1 MTSSDAD
8 DADTLVAPA
17 RASAP
22 RDLGAAVISGAGSG
36 IGRAVALAL
45 GKRGHPLVLL
55 GRSAGPIDAT
65 LRVAGGKG
73 IAVVADVRDVGA
85 VQAAVERARA
95 AGFAPQV
102 VVPSAGIARIA
113 PFAEL
118 PPETLR
124 ESIET
129 NLLGA
134 LFLYRACLPGLRER
148 GGHLFALLSVA
159 AKRGFPDWS
168 AYCAS
173 KWGLRGA
180 VAALREEL
188 AGSDVRLTEIYPGAT
203 DSPLWEGVPGE
214 WNRASMISPEAVA
227 KAIVWALEADPTAS
241 VEEIHLQPRGGN
253 L

>member
-1 MTSSDAD
+1 MTTSDA
-8 DADTLVAPA
+8 
-17 RASAP
+17 SAAAAAAAGDSTRQAVP
-22 RDLGAAVISGAGSG
+22 GAAVISGAGSG

-45 GKRGHPLVLL
+45 AERGHPLVLL
-55 GRSAGPIDAT
+55 GRRAEPLAAT
-65 LRVAGGKG
+65 LRVAGSKG
-73 IAVVADVRDVGA
+73 MVVVVDVRDGLA
-85 VQAAVERARA
+85 VQAAVERAEA
-95 AGFAPQV
+95 AGLAPQV

-113 PFAEL
+113 PFEEL
-118 PPETLR
+118 APEALQ
-124 ESIET
+124 ESIAT

-134 LFLYRACLPGLRER
+134 LFLYRACLPGLRQR

-159 AKRGFPDWS
+159 AKRGFSGWS
-168 AYCAS
+168 GYCAS

-188 AGSDVRLTEIYPGAT
+188 VGSPVRLTEIYPGAT

-214 WNRASMISPEAVA
+214 WNRGSMISPEAVA
-227 KAIVWALEADPTAS
+227 KAIVWALEADPTSS

>member
-1 MTSSDAD
+1 MSPGDEEK
-8 DADTLVAPA
+8 APLA
-17 RASAP
+17 
-22 RDLGAAVISGAGSG
+22 LGAAVISGAGSG

-45 GKRGHPLVLL
+45 AERGHSLVLL
-55 GRSAGPIDAT
+55 GRRAEPLAAT
-65 LRVAGGKG
+65 LRAAGSRGMV
-73 IAVVADVRDVGA
+73 VVADVQDARA
-85 VQAAVERARA
+85 VQAAIDQAEA

-118 PPETLR
+118 EPEALS
-124 ESIET
+124 ESIQT

-134 LFLYRACLPGLRER
+134 LFLYRACLPGLRQR

-159 AKRGFPDWS
+159 AKRGFSGWS
-168 AYCAS
+168 GYCAS

-188 AGSDVRLTEIYPGAT
+188 VGSSVRLTEIYPGAT
-203 DSPLWEGVPGE
+203 DSPLWETVPGE
-214 WNRASMISPEAVA
+214 WNRAAMISPEAVA
-227 KAIVWALEADPTAS
+227 KAIVWALDADPTAS

>member
-1 MTSSDAD
+1 MTSFDANS
-8 DADTLVAPA
+8 
-17 RASAP
+17 ASASGGSSS
-22 RDLGAAVISGAGSG
+22 LGAAVVSGAGSG
-36 IGRAVALAL
+36 IGRAAALAL
-45 GKRGHPLVLL
+45 AQRGHSLVLL
-55 GRSAGPIDAT
+55 GRRAEPLAAT
-65 LRVAGGKG
+65 LRAAGSRGMV
-73 IAVVADVRDVGA
+73 VVADVQDARA
-85 VQAAVERARA
+85 VQAAIDQAEA

-118 PPETLR
+118 EPEALS
-124 ESIET
+124 ESIQT

-134 LFLYRACLPGLRER
+134 LFLYRACLPLLRQR

-159 AKRGFPDWS
+159 AKRGFSGWS
-168 AYCAS
+168 GYCAS

-188 AGSDVRLTEIYPGAT
+188 AGTAVRVTEIYPGAT
-203 DSPLWEGVPGE
+203 DSPLWETVPGE

-227 KAIVWALEADPTAS
+227 KAIVWALDADPTAS

>member
-1 MTSSDAD
+1 MTGQA
-8 DADTLVAPA
+8 
-17 RASAP
+17 
-22 RDLGAAVISGAGSG
+22 LGAAVISGAGSG
-36 IGRAVALAL
+36 IGRAAALAL
-45 GKRGHPLVLL
+45 AQRGHPLVLL

-73 IAVVADVRDVGA
+73 IAVVADVRDAGA
-85 VQAAVERARA
+85 VQAAVEQARA
-95 AGFAPQV
+95 AGFRPQV
-102 VVPSAGIARIA
+102 VVPSAGVARVA
-113 PFAEL
+113 SFGEL
-118 PPETLR
+118 TPETWR
-124 ESIET
+124 ESLET

-134 LFLYRACLPGLRER
+134 VFLYRACLPDLLER

-159 AKRGFPDWS
+159 AKKGFPDWS
-168 AYCAS
+168 AYAAS

-188 AGSDVRLTEIYPGAT
+188 AGSAVRITEIYPGAT

-227 KAIVWALEADPTAS
+227 KAIVWALDADPTTS